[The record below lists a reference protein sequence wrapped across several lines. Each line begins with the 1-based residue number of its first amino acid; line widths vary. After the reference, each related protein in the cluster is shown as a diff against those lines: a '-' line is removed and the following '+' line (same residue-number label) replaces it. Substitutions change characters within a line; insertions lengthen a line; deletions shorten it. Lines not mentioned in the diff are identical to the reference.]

1 MPATRN
7 SLADVS
13 QGSLHA
19 ALVGLHSN
27 DWGIVAD
34 ATLVRYPQLP
44 AIADANGGGR
54 IDLWSLHS
62 VGLCDQQCSS
72 SGRTRTASAETSRS
86 PGGSTGYRKL
96 PPGYLKRWPSY
107 EIARNCGKDQQRD
120 FPRWTYTVF

>member
-34 ATLVRYPQLP
+34 ALHVAMLIREGLYPSSKVLDIGCGCLRGGYWLIHFLDRACYFGIEPDREMLHKGIESLLEPGLLESKQP
-44 AIADANGGGR
+44 RFDMNGR
-54 IDLWSLHS
+54 
-62 VGLCDQQCSS
+62 
-72 SGRTRTASAETSRS
+72 
-86 PGGSTGYRKL
+86 
-96 PPGYLKRWPSY
+96 
-107 EIARNCGKDQQRD
+107 
-120 FPRWTYTVF
+120 F